1 MDAHV
6 NDDWME
12 YFPDDDAVGF
22 AVARFGFARYADVL
36 EGLLSDLDLDALS
49 AAIEEYGLA
58 LVADQTLRALIERG
72 ALHGDEAA
80 AAAEE
85 DRILDADPNASPSI
99 HTVTV
104 ADLADE
110 FTRLG
115 LTESASSC
123 G

>member
-1 MDAHV
+1 MDARP
-6 NDDWME
+6 DEDWTP
-12 YFPDDDAVGF
+12 YFPEDDVVGYAVNRF
-22 AVARFGFARYADVL
+22 AFARYADVL
-36 EGLLSDLDLDALS
+36 ESILSDVNLDALS

-58 LVADQTLRALIERG
+58 LVADQTLRTLIDRG

-85 DRILDADPNASPSI
+85 DRILAEDPDASPTV

>member
-1 MDAHV
+1 MDARP
-6 NDDWME
+6 DEDWTP
-12 YFPDDDAVGF
+12 YFPEDDVVGYAVTRF
-22 AVARFGFARYADVL
+22 AFARYADVL
-36 EGLLSDLDLDALS
+36 DSILSDVDLDALS

-58 LVADQTLRALIERG
+58 LVADQTLRALIDRG
-72 ALHGDEAA
+72 TLHGDEAA

-85 DRILDADPNASPSI
+85 DRIMAEDRDASPTV
-99 HTVTV
+99 HPVTV

-110 FTRLG
+110 LTRLG

>member
-1 MDAHV
+1 MDTSA
-6 NDDWME
+6 DEDWTA
-12 YFPDDDAVGF
+12 YFPEDDVVGYAVT
-22 AVARFGFARYADVL
+22 RFGFARFSDVL
-36 EGLLSDLDLDALS
+36 DSLLSDLDLDALS

-58 LVADQTLRALIERG
+58 LVADQTLRSLIERG

-80 AAAEE
+80 AADEE
-85 DRILDADPNASPSI
+85 DRIMAEDRDASPTV
-99 HTVTV
+99 HPVTV